1 MRSRGSRPH
10 SSRPS
15 PGPLGS
21 LQSTPASPVCFC
33 ASGIPLPEC
42 GDTAFLSHH
51 PHGLCRHGSWFLSL
65 VPSSPS
71 CGLALRKDLTSLL
84 ALDVNGGHCP
94 SPGLHLKA
102 FHCGMFNVGSRERD
116 LSPAGRESAF
126 LRSGLLVLNWCP
138 GLVGGGGGGG
148 LCSLTARP
156 SPKMEAVFLGLH
168 HYSMVAT
175 RAGPQR
181 PSHPNLLVLKGATSG
196 AYIRPC
202 PPGCSGMD
210 SLLGHPEPVNP
221 SPCRPFPAAPS
232 AGGLAYRLG
241 RPRQHY
247 SLGPPRGRPP
257 YVTFFSYSGFPG
269 VLT

>member
-1 MRSRGSRPH
+1 MSSLRVELPAGVGQVVRSRGSRPH

-168 HYSMVAT
+168 CVVFQSSILF
-175 RAGPQR
+175 Q
-181 PSHPNLLVLKGATSG
+181 
-196 AYIRPC
+196 
-202 PPGCSGMD
+202 
-210 SLLGHPEPVNP
+210 
-221 SPCRPFPAAPS
+221 
-232 AGGLAYRLG
+232 
-241 RPRQHY
+241 
-247 SLGPPRGRPP
+247 
-257 YVTFFSYSGFPG
+257 
-269 VLT
+269 